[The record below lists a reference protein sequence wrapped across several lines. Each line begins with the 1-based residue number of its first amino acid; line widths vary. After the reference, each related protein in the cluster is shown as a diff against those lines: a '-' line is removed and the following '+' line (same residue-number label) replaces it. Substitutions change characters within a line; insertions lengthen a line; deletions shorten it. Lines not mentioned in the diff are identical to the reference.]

1 MNNIDIEKL
10 YMVTREEF
18 GENVDAVLDKV
29 KETSPILIR
38 SEGEP
43 DLLLFDYEHY
53 MELFGFLY
61 TEEQI
66 AEIEA
71 GLSGIEKEIPT
82 ALFEKYNKKKQ
93 DKIFPVFVPEMNNS
107 CGGCMMELPSAQI
120 EKLAKEGFL
129 ECENCRRIIFKP
141 QQNQ

>member
-1 MNNIDIEKL
+1 MMLPLNSSFGIVKEIALNPFVVLVIYHDADANTNDAIIVKNKPQSQSIDEFNNRAIETISSVSVRRKSENRTEIMTL
-10 YMVTREEF
+10 EF
-18 GENVDAVLDKV
+18 DDDFYITVEKV

-71 GLSGIEKEIPT
+71 GCANCKESY
-82 ALFEKYNKKKQ
+82 E
-93 DKIFPVFVPEMNNS
+93 
-107 CGGCMMELPSAQI
+107 
-120 EKLAKEGFL
+120 
-129 ECENCRRIIFKP
+129 
-141 QQNQ
+141 